1 MNELIRPRLSRR
13 ALLTLGGLSLLTG
26 CSSPAAARTA
36 GGRPSAGAGSASPS
50 AAASTGA
57 SAGPS
62 PSPVPGTGTGLGTTV
77 ASPSP
82 GASGSGDGEPV
93 FYVHQGPHAI
103 ALTIDDGPDPRYTP
117 QVLALLER
125 YDITATFC
133 QLGQQV
139 SRFPTL
145 VGEVSARG
153 HLLANHTWTHADLT
167 RATAPAIRDELTRT
181 SEALEEVTGVEPTFF
196 RAPYGAWSRQV
207 LDECRRQN
215 LTPLAWSVDPRDW
228 SRPGAGHITDT
239 ILRTTRPGSIIL
251 EHDGGGDRSQTVAAL
266 RIVLPRLLDEGYTF
280 VTP

>member
-1 MNELIRPRLSRR
+1 VNELIRPRLSRR
-13 ALLTLGGLSLLTG
+13 ALLSLGGLSLLTG
-26 CSSPAAARTA
+26 CSSPAAAHTA
-36 GGRPSAGAGSASPS
+36 GARPSGRAASAVPS
-50 AAASTGA
+50 AAV

-62 PSPVPGTGTGLGTTV
+62 ASPVPGTGTGLGTTV
-77 ASPSP
+77 ASPTP
-82 GASGSGDGEPV
+82 GASASGDGEPV

-117 QVLALLER
+117 QVLALLEQ

-133 QLGQQV
+133 QLGQSV
-139 SRFPTL
+139 ARFPGL

-167 RATAPAIRDELTRT
+167 RATVPAIRDELTRT

-196 RAPYGAWSRQV
+196 RAPYGAWSKQV
-207 LDECRRQN
+207 LAECRRQG
-215 LTPLAWSVDPRDW
+215 LTPLDWSVDPRDW
-228 SRPGAGHITDT
+228 SRPGVGHITDT

-266 RIVLPRLLDEGYTF
+266 RIVLPRLLDEGYSF